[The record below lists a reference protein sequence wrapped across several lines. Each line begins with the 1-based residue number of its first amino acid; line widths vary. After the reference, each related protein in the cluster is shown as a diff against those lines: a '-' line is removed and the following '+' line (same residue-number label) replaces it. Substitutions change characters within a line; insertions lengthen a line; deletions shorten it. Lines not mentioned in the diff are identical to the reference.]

1 MEVTINVDGLGR
13 TFQGSYDELHNRDWN
28 ERVRDM
34 LDCSNDLEKMP
45 PEEYPFIEQIS
56 KETQDALDKLRIR

>member
-1 MEVTINVDGLGR
+1 MKVTIDVDGLER

-56 KETQDALDKLRIR
+56 